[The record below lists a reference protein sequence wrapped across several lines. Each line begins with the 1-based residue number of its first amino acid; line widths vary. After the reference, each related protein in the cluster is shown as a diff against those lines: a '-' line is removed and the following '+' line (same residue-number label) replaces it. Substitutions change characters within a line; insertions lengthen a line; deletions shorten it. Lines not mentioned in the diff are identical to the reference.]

1 MHDKNGT
8 PLKKGDV
15 VTITAEITELSAT
28 DEYCNV
34 TLRTV
39 DGRRPDNQP
48 ETIHAI
54 NTGVVV
60 LQSRPKEG

>member
-8 PLKKGDV
+8 PLKKGDI

-28 DEYCNV
+28 EEYCNV
-34 TLRTV
+34 TLKTV
-39 DGRRPDNQP
+39 DGRRPDGQP

-54 NTGVVV
+54 NTGVMV
-60 LQSRPKEG
+60 LQARAKD